1 MWIIYLNCNFFQHT
15 NYSLYCICFI
25 IFLEL
30 FFFDCCCQYSQ
41 SMFVALAYNIYKSCT
56 FTKQYKTV
64 TSKILTV
71 FYK

>member
-25 IFLEL
+25 ILLEL
-30 FFFDCCCQYSQ
+30 FSFDCCCQYNQ

-64 TSKILTV
+64 TSKILTE

>member
-15 NYSLYCICFI
+15 NYSLHCICFI

-30 FFFDCCCQYSQ
+30 FFFDCCQYSQ
-41 SMFVALAYNIYKSCT
+41 SMFVALAYNIYESCT